1 MKKLIP
7 VLILAMALSS
17 CAVKT
22 VSRTELFTPNT
33 ATLINSEELTGMMYY
48 GADNEYDYFSRGFQ
62 RLRVAKSEDAIPNSA
77 RFTFNNWQGG
87 KKYTECLKESLTSGT
102 LSKLQSLLT
111 GNTTYNATTVPAT
124 TPTTTSTPTVQ
135 QQRMQALQSLLQ
147 TFSQQ

>member
-1 MKKLIP
+1 MKKLLSIA
-7 VLILAMALSS
+7 VLALALSS

-22 VSRTELFTPNT
+22 VSRTELFTPT
-33 ATLINSEELTGMMYY
+33 TTTLINSDELTQMKYY
-48 GADNEYDYFSRGFQ
+48 GADAQYDYFSRGFQ
-62 RLRVAKSEDAIPNSA
+62 RLRVARTENAVPSYA

-124 TPTTTSTPTVQ
+124 TPTTTSTPTIQ